1 MDRIMKILGF
11 LVEIIYNWGHLG
23 LKMDLSL
30 GLKAKLWRV
39 LGLAGFRYGSKV
51 GFMADEK
58 EEGETGTNP
67 SYVYP
72 IR

>member
-1 MDRIMKILGF
+1 M
-11 LVEIIYNWGHLG
+11 G